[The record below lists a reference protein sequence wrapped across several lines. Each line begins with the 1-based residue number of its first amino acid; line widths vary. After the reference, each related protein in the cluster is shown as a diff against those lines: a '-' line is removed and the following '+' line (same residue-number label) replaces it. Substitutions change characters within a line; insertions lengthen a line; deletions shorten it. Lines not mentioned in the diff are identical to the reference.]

1 MKNNS
6 TQQDFDNYDLDDE
19 YDLSQMQ
26 VIPKGRYAPERRFG
40 HNVAV
45 LDPDIA
51 KAFPSDEA
59 VNDALRLVL
68 QMARIPQPQELV
80 ANP

>member
-6 TQQDFDNYDLDDE
+6 MQQDFDNYDLDDE

-26 VIPKGRYAPERRFG
+26 VMPKGRYATERRIG
-40 HNVAV
+40 HNVAI
-45 LDPDIA
+45 LDPEIA